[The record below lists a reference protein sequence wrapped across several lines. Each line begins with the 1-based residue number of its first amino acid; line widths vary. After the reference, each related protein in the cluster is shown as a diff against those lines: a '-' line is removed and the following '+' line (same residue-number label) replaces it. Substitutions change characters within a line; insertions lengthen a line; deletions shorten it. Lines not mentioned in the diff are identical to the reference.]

1 MTIPGFYIILCWWLK
16 WWNVS
21 QSSNQLKKYGWIKQI
36 IDLEQFKAFFYCLL
50 YPLKNYMSMKEY
62 MIRKE
67 KATFFFL
74 NFFFFYHR
82 TDIVTAKCGKEVKSC
97 IKKFIFFSSSFLN
110 YNLEHDIPP
119 LFGFID
125 LVILEFNK
133 NKAKFSLP
141 WNMIKKNMQ
150 NNFAST
156 KLLCGLW
163 KCF

>member
-1 MTIPGFYIILCWWLK
+1 
-16 WWNVS
+16 
-21 QSSNQLKKYGWIKQI
+21 
-36 IDLEQFKAFFYCLL
+36 
-50 YPLKNYMSMKEY
+50 MSMKEY

-156 KLLCGLW
+156 KLLCGL
-163 KCF
+163 